1 MYPPPKKFFGLYC
14 VGTLHSIP
22 LNLGAEWSC
31 VTMVHHHWLATTDIT
46 QDPCECSK
54 IKLPRASK
62 NPFSCGFCTYDPSLA
77 SRFRLVLIY
86 ENTTGSRWNASLY
99 IYLLCI
105 VLFAIIDLDL
115 SCIHCLPLT
124 IRRKSGHT
132 RIITK
137 PTNKIDRCC
146 IVMRHH
152 THIDVLS
159 HTAAAAA
166 AATTTTHI

>member
-99 IYLLCI
+99 KDILLSIMHSTVCHNRFRFI
-105 VLFAIIDLDL
+105 VYTL
-115 SCIHCLPLT
+115 SPSHHPPE
-124 IRRKSGHT
+124 IR
-132 RIITK
+132 
-137 PTNKIDRCC
+137 
-146 IVMRHH
+146 
-152 THIDVLS
+152 THKD
-159 HTAAAAA
+159 HYEANQ
-166 AATTTTHI
+166 